1 MLRGH
6 FWTLKSHLGGR
17 LRPLELKPT
26 EPWSVVVH
34 DTHLGA
40 VRLSGTLRREPGSR
54 ELLVVVHGLGGC
66 SESVYARRAAAAA
79 ERAGMSC
86 LRINLRGADMHGE
99 DLYHA
104 GLSADLDAALQ
115 SPELCEFSEVSVLGY
130 SLGGHVALR
139 YAGSKPC
146 SRVRSVVAVCPP
158 LDLKLSAQ
166 AFDRPAFSVYR
177 KYVLSSLQK
186 MYRAF
191 AQRRPAFAHANV
203 RLVDQIERIQV
214 WDETVVVP
222 RHGFDHADQ
231 YYEQM
236 SAARVLGEI
245 AVPTLVVHAVTD
257 PMVPIET
264 VRQALRCAGGNLRS
278 YESKQ
283 GGHVGFPANFSLGQ
297 KAPAGLEAQLL
308 AWSRAPSV

>member
-1 MLRGH
+1 
-6 FWTLKSHLGGR
+6 
-17 LRPLELKPT
+17 
-26 EPWSVVVH
+26 
-34 DTHLGA
+34 
-40 VRLSGTLRREPGSR
+40 VRLSGSLRREQDSR
-54 ELLVVVHGLGGC
+54 ELLVVVHGLGGS
-66 SESVYARRAAAAA
+66 SESVYARSAAAAA
-79 ERAGMSC
+79 ERAKISC
-86 LRINLRGADMHGE
+86 LRINLRGADLRGE

-104 GLSADLDAALQ
+104 GLSSDLDAALQ
-115 SPELCEFSEVSVLGY
+115 SPALANFEAISVLGY

-139 YAGSKPC
+139 YAATTRC
-146 SRVRSVVAVCPP
+146 SRVRSVAVVCPP

-177 KYVLSSLQK
+177 KHVLSSLHA

-191 AQRRPAFAHANV
+191 ARRHPDFA
-203 RLVDQIERIQV
+203 RVDPHIVDRIDRIQV
-214 WDETVVVP
+214 WDETIVVP
-222 RHGFDHADQ
+222 RHGFDSADH

-236 SAARVLGEI
+236 SAARVLADV
-245 AVPTLVVHAVTD
+245 AVPTLVVHAATD

-264 VRQALRCAGGNLRS
+264 VRQALRHAGPNLRS

-297 KAPAGLEAQLL
+297 DAPPGLEAQLL